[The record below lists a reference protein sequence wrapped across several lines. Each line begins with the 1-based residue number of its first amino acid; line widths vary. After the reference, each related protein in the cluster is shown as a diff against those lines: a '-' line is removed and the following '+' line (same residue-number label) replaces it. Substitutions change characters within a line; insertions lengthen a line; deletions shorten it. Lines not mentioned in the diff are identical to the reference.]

1 MRSEDTGPESK
12 YGGGRFETTRWSL
25 VAAAASEH
33 SQVANEALNDLC
45 RAYWRPIYSEI
56 RRRGHGAVDAQD
68 LAQEFFARMLRRDAF
83 GKADREKG
91 RFRTYL
97 LGSLDY
103 FLVDD
108 WRGKNA
114 IKRGGGAVMVTF
126 VDGEGETWF
135 QQQPAYG
142 STPAEMFDQ
151 NWAVALMDRA
161 LKSLR
166 EEYQTTGREDVFIAV
181 ERFLTADSGEEGYA
195 GVCGQ
200 IGLTPQAF
208 AVAVHRVRRR
218 FRHCVRQQIEITVA
232 DPSEVE
238 AEMKHLFGL

>member
-1 MRSEDTGPESK
+1 MKSSDTGAGMAGSRA
-12 YGGGRFETTRWSL
+12 RFDTTRWSL
-25 VAAAASEH
+25 VAAAGSDQ
-33 SQVANEALNDLC
+33 SRVAGEALNDLC
-45 RAYWRPIYSEI
+45 RAYWQPIYAEI

-103 FLVDD
+103 FLVDN

-114 IKRGGGAVMVTF
+114 IKRGGGAVMVPF

-135 QQQPAYG
+135 QQQPAVG
-142 STPAEMFDQ
+142 STPSEIFDQ
-151 NWAVALMDRA
+151 NWAVVLMERA
-161 LKSLR
+161 LEALR
-166 EEYQTTGREDVFIAV
+166 EEYRVTGREDVFTAV
-181 ERFLTADSGEEGYA
+181 EPFLTSGSGEDGYVS
-195 GVCGQ
+195 VCEQ
-200 IGLTPQAF
+200 IALTPRAF

-218 FRHCVRQQIEITVA
+218 FQHCVRQQVEMTVVN
-232 DPSEVE
+232 PLEVE